1 MKINSSY
8 PVIMCEK
15 PQDVADF
22 YITHF
27 DFEATFSSDWY
38 ISLSNMKG
46 DTDFELAVLDYKH
59 PTVPHNYRE
68 KSKGVIINLEVDD
81 VDDVYKKVV
90 KEILPIMEI
99 KSEDFGQR
107 HFIVADPAGLLVDVI
122 QVIPPSKEF
131 EAMYQQEEGK

>member
-1 MKINSSY
+1 MKIKSSY
-8 PVIMCEK
+8 PVIMCK
-15 PQDVADF
+15 NLQDVADF

-38 ISLSNMKG
+38 ISLSNTKS
-46 DTDFELAVLDYKH
+46 DTDFELAILDCHH
-59 PTVPHNYRE
+59 PTVPFNYRE
-68 KSKGVIINLEVDD
+68 KAKGVIINLEVDD
-81 VDDVYKKVV
+81 VDEVYEKISKDIPLVM
-90 KEILPIMEI
+90 KI

-131 EAMYQQEEGK
+131 EAMYQKEI

>member
-1 MKINSSY
+1 MKIKSSY
-8 PVIMCEK
+8 PVIMCENL
-15 PQDVADF
+15 QDVADF

-38 ISLSNMKG
+38 ISLSNTKS
-46 DTDFELAVLDYKH
+46 DTDFELAILDCHH
-59 PTVPHNYRE
+59 PTVPFNYRE
-68 KSKGVIINLEVDD
+68 KAKGVIINLEVDD
-81 VDDVYKKVV
+81 VDEVYEKISKDIPLVM
-90 KEILPIMEI
+90 KI

-131 EAMYQQEEGK
+131 EAMYQKEI